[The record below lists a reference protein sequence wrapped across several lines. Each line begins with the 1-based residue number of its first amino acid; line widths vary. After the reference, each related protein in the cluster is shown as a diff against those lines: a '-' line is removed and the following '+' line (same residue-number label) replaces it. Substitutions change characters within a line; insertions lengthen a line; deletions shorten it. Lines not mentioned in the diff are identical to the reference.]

1 MFIKREGLIMNHY
14 AILRGI
20 QFCLM
25 SIIGLIC
32 IGFLGQALA
41 GVLCFGCAFLY
52 LWLAFEEVKHEDNY

>member
-1 MFIKREGLIMNHY
+1 MNHY

-41 GVLCFGCAFLY
+41 GALCFGCAFLY
-52 LWLAFEEVKHEDNY
+52 LWLAFEEIKHEDNY